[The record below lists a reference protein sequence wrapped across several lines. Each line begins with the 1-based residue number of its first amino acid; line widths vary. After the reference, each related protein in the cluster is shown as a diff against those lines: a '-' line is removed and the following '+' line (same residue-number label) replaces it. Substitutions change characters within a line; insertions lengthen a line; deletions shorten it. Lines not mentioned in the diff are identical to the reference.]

1 MTKTKLNPLHDKVL
15 LRPMDEGE
23 KQYGTIII
31 PDISGEKGYICTV
44 VGVGPGRMSE
54 FGGYIVPTVQEGDMV
69 LIPKIGATR
78 TEIDGVEYYII
89 ADKEILCIIDKTE
102 E

>member
-15 LRPMDEGE
+15 LRPVDEGE
-23 KQYGTIII
+23 KQYGSIII
-31 PDISGEKGYICTV
+31 PDITGEKGYICTV
-44 VGVGPGRMSE
+44 VGVGPGRVSE
-54 FGGYIVPTVQEGDMV
+54 FGGYIPTTVKEGDMV

-78 TEIDGVEYYII
+78 TEMDGVEYYII

>member
-1 MTKTKLNPLHDKVL
+1 MTKSKLNPLHDKVL
-15 LRPMDEGE
+15 LRPVDEGE
-23 KQYGTIII
+23 KQYGSIII
-31 PDISGEKGYICTV
+31 PDISDDKGYICTV
-44 VGVGPGRMSE
+44 EGVGPGRMSE
-54 FGGYIVPTVQEGDMV
+54 FGGFIPTTVKVGDMV

-78 TEIDGVEYYII
+78 TTLDREEFYII